1 MAEKKE
7 TGGKL
12 DDPKTLEGV
21 VVESVGDVKGDG
33 TFTTVVA
40 VPEAPPPPINP
51 DDAIK
56 AACERAAGGTREPGS
71 GREGHGDETSP
82 SKEWLSKL
90 AEADARLSAAA
101 AASDATVKRRIGSSA
116 TSSTT

>member
-1 MAEKKE
+1 MAEKE
-7 TGGKL
+7 KL

-40 VPEAPPPPINP
+40 IPEAPPPPINP

-56 AACERAAGGTREPGS
+56 AACERTAGGTRTGS
-71 GREGHGDETSP
+71 GREGHDNETSP

-101 AASDATVKRRIGSSA
+101 AAADAAVKRRIDNSS